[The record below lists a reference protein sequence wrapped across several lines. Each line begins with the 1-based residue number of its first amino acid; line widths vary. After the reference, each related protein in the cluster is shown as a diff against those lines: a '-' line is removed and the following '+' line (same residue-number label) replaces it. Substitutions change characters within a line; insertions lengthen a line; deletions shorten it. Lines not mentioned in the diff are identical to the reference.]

1 METQSRQSAVRTI
14 SGLDM
19 ARAVW
24 HRRKWLALLVLVTL
38 LSASFAVARSLP
50 NVYESAATLLVERP
64 QAPDRAGGPLADV
77 DLETRLRTLSQQI
90 QSRSRLDQLITQF
103 NLYPELRRR
112 ATPDAVVEQM
122 RRDIRLQFKGVTAAW
137 TGLNATFA
145 FNLSYRGRDPEMAAQ
160 VANALAADYV
170 EESARARQRETAK
183 TTEFLQAQLD
193 EAAQKLKDQEQRMGE
208 FTARYGRE
216 LPDRQGANLA
226 ALGRLN
232 EQLVVIMY
240 RRNELTRQLT
250 QLTDPGA
257 TSNTIPAR
265 LAKLRLEL
273 SDLRAQH
280 TDQHPDVVRVKQEI
294 ADLERQLAA
303 RGGGSPAADDPRARI
318 EAELNVLRS
327 NEQAVRRE
335 IAGYEQRVDG
345 ASLRT
350 QELQQ
355 LTEDYAAAKTQY
367 QSLLQRLQEA
377 QLAAGL
383 AQQRLQG
390 EQFRILDP
398 AVPSP
403 RPVAPHR
410 LQLILMGLLL
420 SLAAA
425 IGAAYCAE
433 WMDTSFHSIDEMRAF
448 TSVPVLVSI
457 PPILTEADLRRRGR
471 RFRFS
476 ALAAALGVAAVVG
489 ILSHL
494 DRVNEALAR
503 LLTPARF

>member
-1 METQSRQSAVRTI
+1 
-14 SGLDM
+14 M

-24 HRRKWLALLVLVTL
+24 HRRKWLVLLVVATL
-38 LSASFAVARSLP
+38 LSAFLTVARSLP
-50 NVYESAATLLVERP
+50 NIYESSATLLVERP
-64 QAPDRAGGPLADV
+64 QAPDRAGGQLTDV

-112 ATPDAVVEQM
+112 ATPDAVVERM
-122 RRDIRLQFKGVTAAW
+122 RQDIRLQFRAVQQAW

-145 FNLSYRGRDPEMAAQ
+145 FNLSYRGRDPVTAAQ
-160 VANALAADYV
+160 VANALATDYV
-170 EESARARQRETAK
+170 EESARVREQEAAR
-183 TTEFLQAQLD
+183 TTEFLTVQLE
-193 EAAQKLKDQEQRMGE
+193 EAAQKLKDQEQQISE
-208 FTARYGRE
+208 FTARHGAE
-216 LPDRQGANLA
+216 LPERQGANLA

-240 RRNELTRQLT
+240 RRNELTRQLA

-257 TSNTIPAR
+257 ASNTIPAR

-273 SDLRAQH
+273 ADLRAQH
-280 TDQHPDVVRVKQEI
+280 TDEHPDVVRVKQEI
-294 ADLERQLAA
+294 GDLERQLAA
-303 RGGGSPAADDPRARI
+303 NGGGSPAADDPRARI
-318 EAELNVLRS
+318 EAELKVLRS

-335 IAGYEQRVDG
+335 IASYEQRVEG
-345 ASLRT
+345 TSVRT

-355 LTEDYAAAKTQY
+355 LTEDYAAAKSQY
-367 QSLLQRLQEA
+367 QSLLQRLHDA

-383 AQQRLQG
+383 AQQHLQG

-420 SLAAA
+420 SVVAA

-433 WMDTSFHSIDEMRAF
+433 WVDTSFHSIDEMRAF

-457 PPILTEADLRRRGR
+457 PPILTEKDLRRRGR
-471 RFRFS
+471 RFRVS

-494 DRVNEALAR
+494 DRVNEAMAR
-503 LLTPARF
+503 LLSPTRF

>member
-1 METQSRQSAVRTI
+1 MEPLSTPKTVQA
-14 SGLDM
+14 SGLEM

-24 HRRKWLALLVLVTL
+24 HRRKWPALLVFVTL
-38 LSASFAVARSLP
+38 VSTSFAVARSLP
-50 NVYESAATLLVERP
+50 SIYGSAATLLVERP
-64 QAPDRAGGPLADV
+64 QAPDRPSGPLADV
-77 DLETRLRTLSQQI
+77 ELETRLRTLSQQI
-90 QSRSRLDQLITQF
+90 QSRERLDELVAQF
-103 NLYPELRRR
+103 NLYPDLRRK

-122 RRDIRLQFKGVTAAW
+122 RKDITLQFKGVTAAW

-145 FNLSYRGRDPEMAAQ
+145 FSLSYRGRDPETVAQ
-160 VANALAADYV
+160 VANVLAADFV
-170 EESARARQRETAK
+170 EESTRTRERETAR
-183 TTEFLQAQLD
+183 TTEFLRAQVE
-193 EAAQKLKDQEQRMGE
+193 EAGQKLKDQEQQLNE
-208 FTARYGRE
+208 FTARYGNE
-216 LPDRQGANLA
+216 LPDRQAPNLA

-335 IAGYEQRVDG
+335 IASYEQRVNG

-420 SLAAA
+420 SVAAA